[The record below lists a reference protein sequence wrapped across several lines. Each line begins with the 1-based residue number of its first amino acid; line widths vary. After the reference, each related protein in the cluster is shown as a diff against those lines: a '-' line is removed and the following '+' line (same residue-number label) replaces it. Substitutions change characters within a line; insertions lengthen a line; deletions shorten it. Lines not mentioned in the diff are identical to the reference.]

1 MKEQRGD
8 KIKYCKKCGKRTK
21 HLLCGFGI
29 PGGLTGNAR
38 YRCLICKTERI

>member
-8 KIKYCKKCGKRTK
+8 KIKYCKKCGKPTE
-21 HLLCGFGI
+21 HLLCGFGN